1 MFSPIFGVLI
11 LDIRKLSCRQ
21 IMKPFLWLIC
31 RVFELKKNKID
42 LHSHYD
48 LRLKRRLH
56 ENKRIKLQTKK
67 KRKSIK
73 NGPGNCNN
81 KNKLKNRYLHTSK
94 QRNFTQNKM

>member
-1 MFSPIFGVLI
+1 M
-11 LDIRKLSCRQ
+11 
-21 IMKPFLWLIC
+21 MKPFLWLIC

-48 LRLKRRLH
+48 LRLPVKGKKRRLH
-56 ENKRIKLQTKK
+56 ENKWIRLQTKK
-67 KRKSIK
+67 KRKSVK
-73 NGPGNCNN
+73 NGPGNYNN

>member
-1 MFSPIFGVLI
+1 M
-11 LDIRKLSCRQ
+11 
-21 IMKPFLWLIC
+21 MKPFLWLIC

-81 KNKLKNRYLHTSK
+81 KNKLKKSLFAHVQTEKLHAE
-94 QRNFTQNKM
+94 QNVKTRA